1 MEDQKSIILQ
11 KLQSNTVNI
20 RNLSII
26 AHVDHGKTTLTDQL
40 ISANNIISKRLA
52 GNLRYMDSRED
63 EQLRGITMKSSSI
76 SIIYEN
82 HLINLI
88 DSPGHVEFSS
98 EVQAALRLTDG
109 ALVLVDVLEGFSSQ
123 TFNVL
128 KQMFEEGIKGILVL
142 NKVDRLILEKQ
153 MDPDQAFIHMS
164 QIIEQVNA
172 ALSSFLNEQIH
183 QVEEQKEFSLDDDY
197 ITNLESNLY
206 FCPTK
211 NNVVFC
217 SSIDAWAFTVGTF
230 SAIFAKKLKC
240 NQQALQKCLWGNY
253 YFKNKKVTITPSKEG
268 QSVLFVDFILKNIW
282 NIYNNKDNIQKI
294 QSIATQLQLNGQIA
308 NYKQLMTKWLPFD
321 QCLFD
326 RIIKELPNPIEAQ
339 KSRKD
344 IICKRINRLI
354 TKNYDARYDELYQ
367 SIQNCDPNGPLVVF
381 VSKMVS
387 IPPECVDE
395 KQLNPKP
402 QGILSYAFA
411 RVFSGTLHLNQPVYV
426 IGPKSKIINNVNQVD
441 QTDIQQ
447 FEIKKIY
454 LMMAQYLEAIK
465 RMPAGNL
472 VAIGGLDDL
481 IFKTSTISSVN
492 YCPSFAPT
500 YVKFKSIVRTMI
512 MPSQQEDQPRVLQA
526 IKKLYKCDPSL
537 DVQALD
543 SGELVLGTCGE
554 VHLQRCIT
562 DIEKLADCKVK
573 ISEPIIPFKE
583 TIIYKNMLEESNE
596 KYQKKMAKVLVQGG
610 QKQKKQQQFEQKTK
624 DDDIDVEKQKQ
635 FKQKLQEAEETEI
648 VKDTNIL
655 EQEDIRYNQL
665 LKEEIK
671 FKYDQKSQVKKLDHK
686 NKGKQA
692 TKNNLLVEVQTK
704 SNLVEEFTAN
714 QKIAVKVRAIGLPFE
729 LATWIENNQKQMR
742 KLLYENKG
750 DPKQFLEEFDTIRKS
765 LKIEKKLNELI
776 ENHLQCFG
784 PKKFGPNLLINKM
797 IKSEDSLIQKL
808 RQQIQN
814 QQPLIQ
820 QQQIIQQDFQQ
831 QAEEQNL
838 IQLQQNE
845 EKVESTK
852 DSKSQLSDTT
862 GSIAK
867 GLELYLSQ
875 QDLSQDAMNNAIN
888 LGFDLALNAGPLCS
902 EPIIGAC
909 FIIEQLKFSEDEQQQ
924 QDTYGPIS
932 GQLISAMKDAC
943 INSFLGAQPRLVESV
958 YKCTLQ
964 TDFTNYGKSIDVL
977 NQRRGNVVNEV
988 LNSCTSLFTVQ
999 AKLPLSSSFDFYC
1012 QIQSATSGHVSAQL
1026 DFDGWSILQEDP
1038 FYQPFT
1044 DDDIAEN
1051 GMQKVERNTAR
1062 DLIMATRKRKGMNFE
1077 EKIVVAADKQRNLS
1091 KKK

>member
-1 MEDQKSIILQ
+1 MEDQKSIMLQ
-11 KLQSNTVNI
+11 KLQSNAINI

-63 EQLRGITMKSSSI
+63 EQRRGITMKSSSI
-76 SIIYEN
+76 QIIHNN

-88 DSPGHVEFSS
+88 DTPGHVEFSS

-128 KQMFEEGIKGILVL
+128 KQMYEEGIKGVLVL

-153 MDPDQAFIHMS
+153 MDPDQAFIYMS

-183 QVEEQKEFSLDDDY
+183 QVEEQKEFSLDDET
-197 ITNLESNLY
+197 IKNLETNLY

-211 NNVVFC
+211 DNVVFC

-240 NQQALQKCLWGNY
+240 NQQALQKFLWGNY
-253 YFKNKKVTITPSKEG
+253 YFQNKKVSTNPIKEG

-282 NIYNNKDNIQKI
+282 NIYNYKDNIQKI

-308 NYKQLMTKWLPFD
+308 NYKQLMSKWLPFD
-321 QCLFD
+321 LCLFD

-339 KSRKD
+339 RARKD
-344 IICKRINRLI
+344 IICKRINRQI

-381 VSKMVS
+381 VAKMISV
-387 IPPECVDE
+387 PPECIDE

-411 RVFSGTLHLNQPVYV
+411 RVFSGTLHLNQPVFV

-447 FEIKKIY
+447 FEIKRIY
-454 LMMAQYLEAIK
+454 HMMAQYLEAIK
-465 RMPAGNL
+465 MMPAGNL
-472 VAIGGLDDL
+472 VAIGGLDEL

-500 YVKFKSIVRTMI
+500 FVKFKSIVKTMI
-512 MPSQQEDQPRVLQA
+512 MPTQQEDQPKVLQA

-543 SGELVLGTCGE
+543 SGEIVLGTCGE

-562 DIEKLADCKVK
+562 DIEKLSECKVK
-573 ISEPIIPFKE
+573 ISEPIVPFKE

-596 KYQKKMAKVLVQGG
+596 KFHKKKAKVLVQGE
-610 QKQKKQQQFEQKTK
+610 QKQKKQQQFEQKSK
-624 DDDIDVEKQKQ
+624 DDDIDVEKQKY
-635 FKQKLQEAEETEI
+635 FKQKLQEGEDTEI
-648 VKDTNIL
+648 IKDTNIL
-655 EQEDIRYNQL
+655 EHEDIRYNQL
-665 LKEEIK
+665 LKEEVK
-671 FKYDQKSQVKKLDHK
+671 FKYDQKQQVKKMDHK
-686 NKGKQA
+686 NKGKQ
-692 TKNNLLVEVQTK
+692 TVKNLLVEVQNK
-704 SNLVEEFTAN
+704 SNLVEELTAN

-729 LATWIENNQKQMR
+729 LTTWIENNQKQMR

-750 DPKQFLEEFDTIRKS
+750 DPKIFLEEFDLIRKT
-765 LKIEKKLNELI
+765 LKIDKKLNELI

-808 RQQIQN
+808 KQQTLNQN
-814 QQPLIQ
+814 QFPLIQ
-820 QQQIIQQDFQQ
+820 QQQIIQLDFQQ
-831 QAEEQNL
+831 EVEEQNQ
-838 IQLQQNE
+838 ISQIEN
-845 EKVESTK
+845 KVESTK

-888 LGFDLALNAGPLCS
+888 LGFDLALNAGPLCA

-909 FIIEQLKFSEDEQQQ
+909 FIIEQLKFSEEEQQSQ

-964 TDFTNYGKSIDVL
+964 TDFMNYGKSIDVL
-977 NQRRGNVVNEV
+977 NQRRGNVLNEV

-999 AKLPLSSSFDFYC
+999 ARLPLSSSFDFYC

-1026 DFDGWSILQEDP
+1026 DFDGWSIIQEDP
-1038 FYQPFT
+1038 FYQPYT
-1044 DDDIAEN
+1044 DDDIEEN
-1051 GMQKVERNTAR
+1051 GIQKVERNIAR

-1077 EKIVVAADKQRNLS
+1077 EKIIVAADKQRNLS
-1091 KKK
+1091 RKK